1 MRVSVD
7 EGTIGATGSRV
18 IVTALD
24 IGTMVIQMG
33 ANEGQVMDI
42 NIPEVSCTAMGI
54 DKLNLH
60 TEAGCDR
67 AIKMCDDAL
76 SYISTVRSKLGAYNN
91 RMEHAIRS
99 LEVTNENMT
108 AALSRIEDA
117 DMAQEMTT
125 YTSQNVIT
133 QAANSMLAQ
142 ANQMPEKVLQLLQ

>member
-1 MRVSVD
+1 
-7 EGTIGATGSRV
+7 
-18 IVTALD
+18 
-24 IGTMVIQMG
+24 
-33 ANEGQVMDI
+33 
-42 NIPEVSCTAMGI
+42 
-54 DKLNLH
+54 
-60 TEAGCDR
+60 
-67 AIKMCDDAL
+67 MCDDAL